1 MNKLL
6 FTSVRAPVPNQRDG
20 SIQVYLG
27 ESMSLGMMSRNL
39 GNFQVLHYQKAYP
52 STGVTQKATALEL
65 SAQRVSNST
74 SLSRLQQLSAQV
86 A

>member
-6 FTSVRAPVPNQRDG
+6 FTSDRAPVPNQRDG

-27 ESMSLGMMSRNL
+27 ESMSLGVMCRNL
-39 GNFQVLHYQKAYP
+39 GDFQVLHHQKAYP
-52 STGVTQKATALEL
+52 STGMTQKATALEL
-65 SAQRVSNST
+65 SARVSNST